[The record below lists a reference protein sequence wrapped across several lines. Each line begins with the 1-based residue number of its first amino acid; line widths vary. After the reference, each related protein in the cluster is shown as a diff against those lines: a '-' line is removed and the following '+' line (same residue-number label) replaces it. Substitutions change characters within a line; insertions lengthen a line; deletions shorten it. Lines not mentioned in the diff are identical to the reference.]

1 MKKTVIK
8 GAYLIVIFFA
18 ALFSVSA
25 VMNKGNTDMTME
37 MGEASFPVITMRI
50 DEYPVNRLHG
60 YAKDMDTSYLRDT
73 LLPIGSRRNVAFTVD
88 TYGNKIEDLSF
99 EVRSINGERL
109 VESTEIENYRET
121 EGQLQCEITLKDL
134 ISENKEYMLVIFL
147 KPEGKNTIRYYT
159 RIIQSEEMYIQEKLE
174 YVLDFHNRTFDREAA
189 AELTKYLESNAE
201 GDNSTLHKVTIHSS
215 FHQVTWADLDVE
227 KITEPVIDIKELE
240 ARTGSFQLEYVV
252 ATRTGRERTGRER
265 TYYQVKEYYRVRFT
279 PERMYLLDF
288 DREMTQIFDET
299 ADVYAND
306 KIMLGIVDKD
316 VKIQESDGGNVFAFV
331 SSNKLYSY
339 NVTDQKLARLFSF
352 YEDDI
357 TDPRSS
363 YTRHRIKIMNVDE
376 AGNVVFIVYGYMNRG
391 RHEGEVGVS
400 VYFYNSM
407 TNTVE
412 EQIYIPYERSYELLK
427 SDVEKLSYINKSA
440 ICYLMLG
447 GNVYAVDL
455 RAKDYTV
462 VVSGLTEENYKVS
475 KSNKMLVWQEG
486 GTQYSS
492 SVLKLL
498 NLGTEQETEIAAGN
512 GEYIA
517 LLGFM
522 EEDLIYGLARQEDI
536 VIDHTGN
543 TTFPMYCLRIQG
555 DDGKLLKTY
564 REDGVYVVDSA
575 IMDNQLTLSRVAW
588 DEENNEYV
596 PVSDDQ
602 IMSTEKASS
611 GNNGVSSVV
620 IEKYET
626 VLEIVVKDMIDTKAL
641 KILTPR
647 EVLFEGKRE
656 LAIEDGEEAEKRYY
670 VYGKNGIEGIFSDPG
685 KAVIYAYDNVG
696 VIVDDEGGY
705 IWKRT
710 ARSPRNQI
718 MAIEGEQVTELN
730 TSLSVCLNTIL
741 KYEGVSRRTEYMLE
755 QGNTIPAILEA
766 SLKDIQVLDLSGSSL
781 DAVLYY
787 VNMDIPVLATLQ
799 DGNAVLIVGFNEL
812 NIVVMDPLTGTVYKK
827 GMNDSTQW
835 LLENGNHFITYV
847 RNEED

>member
-1 MKKTVIK
+1 MKKTIIK
-8 GAYLIVIFFA
+8 GVYLIVVFLA

-25 VMNKGNTDMTME
+25 VMNKGNTDMTVE
-37 MGEASFPVITMRI
+37 MGEASFPVITMRL
-50 DEYPVNRLHG
+50 DEYQVNRLHG

-73 LLPIGSRRNVAFTVD
+73 LLPIGSRRNVAFTVE
-88 TYGNKIEDLSF
+88 TYGNEVESLSF

-109 VESTEIENYRET
+109 VESTEIENYREAD
-121 EGQLQCEITLKDL
+121 GQIQCEITLKDL

-147 KPEGKNTIRYYT
+147 KPEGKDTIRYYT
-159 RIIQSEEMYIQEKLE
+159 RIIQSEEMFIQEKLE
-174 YVLDFHNRTFDREAA
+174 YVRDFHERTFDREAA

-201 GDNSTLHKVTIHSS
+201 GDNSTLHRVTIHSS
-215 FHQVTWADLDVE
+215 FHQVTWADLEVE
-227 KITEPVIDIKELE
+227 KITDPVIDIKELE
-240 ARTGSFQLEYVV
+240 ERTGSFQLEYLVS
-252 ATRTGRERTGRER
+252 TRSGRER
-265 TYYQVKEYYRVRFT
+265 TYYQVREYYRVRYT
-279 PERMYLLDF
+279 PDRMYLLDF
-288 DREMTQIFDET
+288 EREMTQIFDEN
-299 ADVYAND
+299 ADVFVND
-306 KIMLGIVDKD
+306 KIMLGIVNED
-316 VKIQESDGGNVFAFV
+316 VKMKESDGGNVFAFV

-357 TDPRSS
+357 TDLRSS
-363 YTRHRIKIMNVDE
+363 YSRHQIKIINVDE

-440 ICYLMLG
+440 ICYLMLE

-455 RAKDYTV
+455 LTKNYTV

-486 GTQYSS
+486 GEQYSS
-492 SVLKLL
+492 TALKLL
-498 NLGTEQETEIAAGN
+498 NLGTEQETEIKAGN

-522 EEDLIYGLARQEDI
+522 EEDLIYGLAKQEDI
-536 VIDHTGN
+536 VSDHTGN
-543 TTFPMYCLRIQG
+543 TTFPMYSLRIQG
-555 DDGKLLKTY
+555 ESGNLLKTY
-564 REDGVYVVDSA
+564 REQDVYVVDSA
-575 IMDNQLTLSRVAW
+575 IADNQITLSRVTW
-588 DEENNEYV
+588 DEEKSEYV
-596 PVSDDQ
+596 PTSDDQ
-602 IMSTEKASS
+602 IMSTEKALAGS
-611 GNNGVSSVV
+611 NGISSVV

-626 VLEIVVKDMIDTKAL
+626 VLEIVVKDMIDPKAL
-641 KILTPR
+641 KILTPK

-656 LAIEDGEEAEKRYY
+656 LAVKENEDMERRYY

-696 VIVDDEGGY
+696 VIVDDQGDY

-710 ARSPRNQI
+710 ARSTRNQI

-755 QGNTIPAILEA
+755 QGNTIPAILET
-766 SLKDIQVLDLSGSSL
+766 SLKDVQVLDLSGSSL

-835 LLENGNHFITYV
+835 FLENGNHFITYI
-847 RNEED
+847 RKEED

>member
-1 MKKTVIK
+1 MKKTIIK
-8 GAYLIVIFFA
+8 SVYLIIIFLV

-37 MGEASFPVITMRI
+37 MGEASFPIVTMQLE
-50 DEYPVNRLHG
+50 EYPVNRLHG
-60 YAKDMDTSYLRDT
+60 YANDMDTSYLRDT
-73 LLPIGSRRNVAFTVD
+73 LLPIGSRRNVTFTID
-88 TYGNKIEDLSF
+88 TYGNRIEALSF

-109 VESTEIENYRET
+109 VESTEIEKYRET
-121 EGQLQCEITLKDL
+121 DDQIKCEITLKDL
-134 ISENKEYMLVIFL
+134 ISENKEYMLVLFL
-147 KPEGKNTIRYYT
+147 TPEGKDTIRYYT
-159 RIIQSEEMYIQEKLE
+159 RIIQSEEMYIQEKLA
-174 YVLDFHNRTFDREAA
+174 YVRDFHDRTFNREAA

-215 FHQVTWADLDVE
+215 FHQVTWADLEVE
-227 KITEPVIDIKELE
+227 KVTEPVIDIKELE
-240 ARTGSFQLEYVV
+240 ERTGSFQLEYMVS
-252 ATRTGRERTGRER
+252 TRSGREK
-265 TYYQVKEYYRVRFT
+265 TYYHVREYYRIRYT

-288 DREMTQIFDET
+288 DREMTQIFDEN

-316 VKIQESDGGNVFAFV
+316 VKMQESDGGNVFAFV

-339 NVTDQKLARLFSF
+339 NVADQKLARLFSF
-352 YEDDI
+352 YGDDV
-357 TDPRSS
+357 TDLRSS
-363 YTRHRIKIMNVDE
+363 YTRHQIKIMNVDE
-376 AGNVVFIVYGYMNRG
+376 AGNVVFLVYGYMNRG

-412 EQIYIPYERSYELLK
+412 EQIYIPYDRSYELLK

-440 ICYLMLG
+440 ICYLMLE
-447 GNVYAVDL
+447 GNVYAVNL
-455 RAKDYTV
+455 QTRDYEII
-462 VVSGLTEENYKVS
+462 VSGLTEENYKVS

-486 GTQYSS
+486 GEQYSS
-492 SVLKLL
+492 TVLKLL
-498 NLGTEQETEIAAGN
+498 NLGTEEETEITAGS
-512 GEYIA
+512 GEYIS

-536 VIDHTGN
+536 ISDHTGN

-555 DDGKLLKTY
+555 DNGKVLKTY
-564 REDGVYVVDSA
+564 RETDIYVVDSSIA
-575 IMDNQLTLSRVAW
+575 DNQITLSRVVW
-588 DEENNEYV
+588 DEENGEYT
-596 PVSDDQ
+596 PTSDDQ
-602 IMSTEKASS
+602 IMSTEKTSS
-611 GNNGVSSVV
+611 GSNGISSVV

-626 VLEIVVKDMIDTKAL
+626 ILEIVVKDPIDTKAL
-641 KILTPR
+641 KILTPK
-647 EVLFEGKRE
+647 EVLFEGRRE
-656 LAIEDGEEAEKRYY
+656 LAMEDSETAGERYY
-670 VYGKNGIEGIFSDPG
+670 VYGKNGIEGIFSGPG
-685 KAVIYAYDNVG
+685 KAVIYAYENVG
-696 VIVDDEGGY
+696 VIVDDEGDY

-710 ARSPRNQI
+710 ARSTRNQI
-718 MAIEGEQVTELN
+718 MAIEGEQVTEQN

-741 KYEGVSRRTEYMLE
+741 KYEGVSRRTEYLLE
-755 QGNTIPAILEA
+755 QGNTIPSILEA
-766 SLKDIQVLDLSGSSL
+766 CLKDVQVLDLSGCSL

-812 NIVVMDPLTGTVYKK
+812 NIVVMDPMTGTVYKK

-835 LLENGNHFITYV
+835 LLENGNNFITYV

>member
-1 MKKTVIK
+1 MKKTIIK
-8 GAYLIVIFFA
+8 SVYLIIIFLV

-37 MGEASFPVITMRI
+37 MGEASFPVVTMRLE
-50 DEYPVNRLHG
+50 EYPVNRLHG
-60 YAKDMDTSYLRDT
+60 YADDMDTSYLRDT
-73 LLPIGSRRNVAFTVD
+73 LLPIGSRRNVAFTID
-88 TYGNKIEDLSF
+88 TYGNRIEALSF

-109 VESTEIENYRET
+109 VESTEIEKYQET
-121 EGQLQCEITLKDL
+121 EDQIHCEITLKDL
-134 ISENKEYMLVIFL
+134 ISENKEYMLVLFL
-147 KPEGKNTIRYYT
+147 TPEGKDTVRYYT
-159 RIIQSEEMYIQEKLE
+159 RIIQSEEMYIQEKLA
-174 YVLDFHNRTFDREAA
+174 YVQDFHERTFNREAA

-215 FHQVTWADLDVE
+215 FNQVTWADLEVE

-240 ARTGSFQLEYVV
+240 ERTGSFQLEYMVS
-252 ATRTGRERTGRER
+252 TRSGRDK
-265 TYYQVKEYYRVRFT
+265 TYYHVREYYRIRYT

-288 DREMTQIFDET
+288 DREMTQIFDEN

-306 KIMLGIVDKD
+306 KIMLGIVDQD
-316 VKIQESDGGNVFAFV
+316 VKMQESDGGNVFAFV

-339 NVTDQKLARLFSF
+339 NVADQKLARLFSF
-352 YEDDI
+352 YSDDV
-357 TDPRSS
+357 TDLRSS
-363 YTRHRIKIMNVDE
+363 YTRHQIKIMNVDE
-376 AGNVVFIVYGYMNRG
+376 AGNVVFLVYGYMNRG

-412 EQIYIPYERSYELLK
+412 EQIYIPYDRSYELLK
-427 SDVEKLSYINKSA
+427 SDMEKLSYINKSG
-440 ICYLMLG
+440 ICYLMLK

-455 RAKDYTV
+455 QTRDYEII
-462 VVSGLTEENYKVS
+462 VSGLTEESYKVS
-475 KSNKMLVWQEG
+475 ESNKMLVWQEG
-486 GTQYSS
+486 GDQYSS
-492 SVLKLL
+492 TVLKLL
-498 NLGTEQETEIAAGN
+498 NLGTEDETEITAGS
-512 GEYIA
+512 GEYIS

-536 VIDHTGN
+536 VSDHTGN

-555 DDGKLLKTY
+555 DTGKVLKTY
-564 REDGVYVVDSA
+564 RENGIYVVDSSIA
-575 IMDNQLTLSRVAW
+575 DNQITLSRVVW
-588 DEENNEYV
+588 DAESGEYT
-596 PVSDDQ
+596 PTSDDQ

-611 GNNGVSSVV
+611 GSNSISSVV

-626 VLEIVVKDMIDTKAL
+626 VLEIVVKDPIDTKAL
-641 KILTPR
+641 KILTPK
-647 EVLFEGKRE
+647 EVLFEGRRE
-656 LAIEDGEEAEKRYY
+656 LAMEDSEIVGKRYY
-670 VYGKNGIEGIFSDPG
+670 VYGKNGIEGIFSGPG
-685 KAVIYAYDNVG
+685 KAVIYAYENVG
-696 VIVDDEGGY
+696 VIVDDEGDY

-710 ARSPRNQI
+710 ARSTRNQI
-718 MAIEGEQVTELN
+718 MAIEGELVTEQS

-755 QGNTIPAILEA
+755 QGNTIPSILE
-766 SLKDIQVLDLSGSSL
+766 SCLKDVQVLDLSGCSL

-835 LLENGNHFITYV
+835 LLENGNNFITYV

>member
-1 MKKTVIK
+1 MRKTVIK
-8 GAYLIVIFFA
+8 GVYLTIIFLV

-25 VMNKGNTDMTME
+25 VMNKGNTDMTVE
-37 MGEASFPVITMRI
+37 MGAASFPVITMQL
-50 DEYPVNRLHG
+50 DEYQVNRLHG
-60 YAKDMDTSYLRDT
+60 YAKEMDTSYLRDT
-73 LLPIGSRRNVAFTVD
+73 LLPIGSRRNVAFTVE
-88 TYGNKIEDLSF
+88 TYGNKIESLSF

-109 VESTEIENYRET
+109 VESTEIENYRESD
-121 EGQLQCEITLKDL
+121 GKLQCEITLKDL
-134 ISENKEYMLVIFL
+134 ISENKEYTLIIFL
-147 KPEGKNTIRYYT
+147 TPEGKDTIRYYT
-159 RIIQSEEMYIQEKLE
+159 RIIQSEEMFIQEKLE
-174 YVLDFHNRTFDREAA
+174 YVSDFHNRTFDREAA
-189 AELTKYLESNAE
+189 AELTKYLESNAD
-201 GDNSTLHKVTIHSS
+201 GDNSTLHKVNIHSS
-215 FHQVTWADLDVE
+215 FHQVTWADLEVE

-240 ARTGSFQLEYVV
+240 ERTGSFQLEYMVS
-252 ATRTGRERTGRER
+252 TRKGRER

-279 PERMYLLDF
+279 PDRMYLLDF
-288 DREMTQIFDET
+288 DREMTQIFDEN
-299 ADVYAND
+299 ADVFAND
-306 KIMLGIVDKD
+306 KIMLGIVDED
-316 VKIQESDGGNVFAFV
+316 VKMKESDGGNVFAFV

-339 NVTDQKLARLFSF
+339 NVTDHKLARLFSF
-352 YEDDI
+352 FEDDV
-357 TDPRSS
+357 TDLRSS
-363 YTRHRIKIMNVDE
+363 YTRHQIKIMNVDE

-427 SDVEKLSYINKSA
+427 CDVEKLSYINKSA
-440 ICYLMLG
+440 ICYLMLEG
-447 GNVYAVDL
+447 KVYAVDL
-455 RAKDYTV
+455 RAKNYTV
-462 VVSGLTEENYKVS
+462 IVSGLKEENYKVS

-486 GTQYSS
+486 GEQYSS
-492 SVLKLL
+492 TVLKLL
-498 NLGTEQETEIAAGN
+498 NLGTEQETEITAGN

-522 EEDLIYGLARQEDI
+522 EEDLIYGLAKQEDI
-536 VIDHTGN
+536 VSDHTGN

-555 DDGKLLKTY
+555 ESGKLLKTY
-564 REDGVYVVDSA
+564 READVYVVDS
-575 IMDNQLTLSRVAW
+575 IIEDNQITLSRVAW
-588 DEENNEYV
+588 DEEAGEYV
-596 PVSDDQ
+596 SVNDDQ
-602 IMSTEKASS
+602 IMSTEKTSTGS
-611 GNNGVSSVV
+611 NGISSVI

-641 KILTPR
+641 KILTPK

-656 LAIEDGEEAEKRYY
+656 LFMEENEEMETRYY
-670 VYGKNGIEGIFSDPG
+670 VYGKNGIEGIFSNPG
-685 KAVIYAYDNVG
+685 KAVIYAYNNIG
-696 VIVDDEGGY
+696 VVVDDEGDY

-710 ARSPRNQI
+710 ARSTRNQI

-755 QGNTIPAILEA
+755 QGNTIPSILEA
-766 SLKDIQVLDLSGSSL
+766 SLKDVQVLDLSGSSL

-835 LLENGNHFITYV
+835 LLENGNNFITYV
-847 RNEED
+847 RKEKD